1 MYFINNWAQL
11 LPLRNKSNP
20 RLAATS
26 GMDLLP
32 DEASLSTYIIV
43 YLREMRAWGNNYF
56 PWFSMGHN
64 LVFIN
69 VLTGTASL
77 KSGRV

>member
-1 MYFINNWAQL
+1 MYFINNGAQL

-26 GMDLLP
+26 EMDLLP
-32 DEASLSTYIIV
+32 DEASLATYIIV
-43 YLREMRAWGNNYF
+43 YLSEMRAWVNNYF

-69 VLTGTASL
+69 VLAGTASL
-77 KSGRV
+77 KLGRV